1 MPGAEIRMTNGESFQ
16 KHITLCSFHMQDAK
30 NDVDQDETATHYPI
44 HVTSKYAGSRQCFD
58 NEPIRLTVADS

>member
-44 HVTSKYAGSRQCFD
+44 HVTSKYAGSRQ
-58 NEPIRLTVADS
+58 